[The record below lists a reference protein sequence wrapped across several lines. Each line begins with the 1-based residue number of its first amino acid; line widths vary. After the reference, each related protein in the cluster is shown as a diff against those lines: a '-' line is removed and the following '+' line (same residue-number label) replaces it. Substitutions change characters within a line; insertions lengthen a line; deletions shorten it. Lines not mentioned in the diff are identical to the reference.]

1 MTLGGIL
8 FLLLLLVS
16 VIVFI
21 FVTVKTAKT
30 WGALHTTLL
39 WTLFTECWIF
49 VVFAAGVQAT
59 RVKFTKDAFV
69 QEKKAAEATE
79 RTRDLTWGRFQP
91 NVENLD
97 AVVPAQGELRRLTS
111 DRGRVWRQVTFI
123 RNNNGEFQLE
133 LSSAAPAADDLGA
146 DPVAADDTPTS
157 ESLPVNQVV
166 YGFSEELNSEGKPIP
181 NFYLGEFTV
190 TQSQDGAVTLKPT
203 LPLTPPQ
210 VQQVRGNASSWTLYE
225 MLPLD
230 SHQAFAA
237 PGSEKTE
244 DAVFGRMDE
253 ETLGNLFAAVP
264 TAGERQSKL
273 LQSYTRD
280 GQQATPD
287 DPTSSVWAEVNMI
300 KAESFDVDSEENA
313 NATERGFFDS
323 SGRSIDI
330 RLKRTSETEKG
341 SVQLTPDMK
350 QQLVVLKEEAARKL
364 VEKGAAEINKRI
376 YVRPLNDYEQAFNNH
391 SIRMKDVAE
400 RIELYQRETGLLA
413 AANQEGQELIGLEQ
427 VEEGKLREDIQNYD
441 KEISVLENS
450 VAAAKQQLTSLRS
463 ELSRLFRQVQSSA
476 R

>member
-59 RVKFTKDAFV
+59 RVKYTKDAFV
-69 QEKKAAEATE
+69 QENKAAEAAD
-79 RTRDLTWGRFQP
+79 RTRDLTWGQFQP

-111 DRGRVWRQVTFI
+111 DRGRVWRQVTFL
-123 RNNNGEFQLE
+123 RGNNGDFQLE

-146 DPVAADDTPTS
+146 DPAPANDSPTS

-166 YGFSEELNSEGKPIP
+166 YGFSEELNQDGKPIP

-190 TQSQDGAVTLKPT
+190 AQSQDGAVTLKPT

-210 VQQVRGNASSWTLYE
+210 VQQIRSGGASSWTLYE

-237 PGSEKTE
+237 PGSERTE

-253 ETLGNLFAAVP
+253 ETLSNLFA
-264 TAGERQSKL
+264 
-273 LQSYTRD
+273 
-280 GQQATPD
+280 
-287 DPTSSVWAEVNMI
+287 
-300 KAESFDVDSEENA
+300 
-313 NATERGFFDS
+313 
-323 SGRSIDI
+323 
-330 RLKRTSETEKG
+330 
-341 SVQLTPDMK
+341 
-350 QQLVVLKEEAARKL
+350 
-364 VEKGAAEINKRI
+364 
-376 YVRPLNDYEQAFNNH
+376 
-391 SIRMKDVAE
+391 
-400 RIELYQRETGLLA
+400 
-413 AANQEGQELIGLEQ
+413 
-427 VEEGKLREDIQNYD
+427 
-441 KEISVLENS
+441 
-450 VAAAKQQLTSLRS
+450 
-463 ELSRLFRQVQSSA
+463 SA
-476 R
+476 RGGDRRK